1 MSSFVI
7 DLNTDTGES
16 DSRHLHDQI
25 EMLNYVSSC
34 NIATGFHAGD
44 PYVMSVLIREAKLR
58 GIAIGAHPAYPDR
71 EGFGRKSVSMSADE
85 LYASLSYQIASIS
98 GMCDL
103 EGTSLRHIKLHG
115 ALYHDAHEKSETAHT
130 VISFLKS
137 WPKPLLLF
145 GQGGTLLEVM
155 ARENDIPWVPE
166 GFADRR
172 YTGSGQLVPR
182 SDPRGV
188 ISDRPTAVTQA
199 INMIRHQKVI
209 TADGPEIPVN
219 VRTLCIHGDHPN
231 SLGLAQ
237 ALHEALIREA
247 IEIKSPEV

>member
-1 MSSFVI
+1 MPLLVT

-16 DSRHLHDQI
+16 GIPHLPEQI
-25 EMLNYVSSC
+25 EMLDYVSSC

-44 PYVMSVLIREAKLR
+44 PYVMSVLIREAHLR

-71 EGFGRKSVSMSADE
+71 AGFGRQSMTMSADE
-85 LYASLSYQIASIS
+85 LYASLSYQIAAIS

-137 WPKPLLLF
+137 WHQPLMLF
-145 GQGGTLLEVM
+145 GQGGTILEKM
-155 ARENDIPWVPE
+155 AREHDIPWVPE

-172 YTGSGQLVPR
+172 YTMSGKLVPR

-188 ISDRPTAVTQA
+188 ISDRSIAVTQA
-199 INMIRHQKVI
+199 INMIRDQKVV
-209 TADGPEIPVN
+209 TADGPEIPIN

-231 SLGLAQ
+231 SLILARTLHN
-237 ALHEALIREA
+237 ALLNEA
-247 IEIKSPEV
+247 IEIKSPKA